1 MKIPKGVLERS
12 ATNKMCCLNVWN
24 PLKPLKIISL
34 MVFKDMGMC
43 LPHACTVKRAA
54 YECNSVNMG
63 YDYNIVNE

>member
-12 ATNKMCCLNVWN
+12 AANQMCYLNVWN
-24 PLKPLKIISL
+24 PLKPLKIMSL

-54 YECNSVNMG
+54 YECNPVNMG
-63 YDYNIVNE
+63 YDYNTVNK